1 MKGYSV
7 VPVDKM
13 EGNVV
18 DRISNQWM
26 LVTAGDGEKCDTM
39 TASWGGIG
47 FVWGTPAATVYIR
60 PQRYTREFIDA
71 RERLTLSFMGEEF
84 RQALTYC
91 GSHSG
96 RNEDKIANA
105 GLSVGLTPEGTP
117 FIEGAELVMECRKLY
132 RDRFGPAEFLDKT
145 LIDVWYPEQDFHY
158 IYICAI
164 GRIYVRIPE
173 Q

>member
-1 MKGYSV
+1 MKEVRY
-7 VPVDKM
+7 D
-13 EGNVV
+13 
-18 DRISNQWM
+18 
-26 LVTAGDGEKCDTM
+26 DGQLGA
-39 TASWGGIG
+39 ASDSYGE
-47 FVWGTPAATVYIR
+47 PRAATVYIR

-117 FIEGAELVMECRKLY
+117 FIEA
-132 RDRFGPAEFLDKT
+132 PS
-145 LIDVWYPEQDFHY
+145 W
-158 IYICAI
+158 
-164 GRIYVRIPE
+164 
-173 Q
+173 